1 MHVCILGLMA
11 AAGLALF
18 PAAAEARMEDAPK
31 FVAPVDEAVPKGTR
45 VDVVADKLFY
55 DGRSDVATATGTVQ
69 LTYGPYVLT
78 ATKVVYDMRNGTFNA
93 NGSIIL
99 REPNG
104 NVLEAEFAELK
115 DTFREGFAR
124 HVRALLTNDVT
135 ITAQYARRFENGI
148 TIYEK
153 ASYTAC
159 VDCVSEGGTPAWQ
172 IVAREAKHDLQE
184 RTIYYTN
191 ARLELGGVPVFWTP
205 YLAYPDPT
213 VKRRTGFLL
222 PSFHSGHAGF
232 GVTTPFF
239 WDIAPNMDLTFSPR
253 WTTQQGVLGDV
264 EWRHRLSSGIY
275 STQVWGIYEL
285 QSNDNEE
292 VSRNWRTAGRTEGEF
307 EINNSWSWGWD
318 ATAVSDRD
326 FLADYD
332 LDDRDML
339 ASNIYATGLSD
350 RNYTK
355 AQLIGWQTLS
365 DNDDPEQMPVALPFV
380 TGDYVLAPDVVGG
393 ELSVR
398 FNAYS
403 LQRQESVDD
412 PELALELG
420 TYQTHAMVSA
430 EWQRQVISDTG
441 LVVTP
446 FAQIRSDAELSE
458 NVPSSD
464 DMDEP
469 DLFVTPSAGFDV
481 RMPFIASHGF
491 FQSVLT
497 PVVQLIA
504 SPSEIEDRNNGN
516 EDAITLNFDTTSL
529 FLSDR
534 FTGFDR
540 REGGVRANAGIN
552 YTLLGANGGFLRTSL
567 GESFHIA
574 GDNSFAAGSGL
585 DGTSSDLVGAVALQ
599 VNEHATFGYQARVE
613 EDLSRINV
621 QEATLGLTFDQF
633 SGSLSYADIA
643 AAANYGR
650 PDDAQQIWADGTY
663 HIDEVWSLSGGV
675 RYDLEE
681 SKVMEQSIGAAFEC
695 DCMRAEIQYSMSR
708 NDYDDTSGADSGMDH
723 RIELG
728 IELRTIGAVTGGFKL

>member
-1 MHVCILGLMA
+1 MQFCILSLLA
-11 AAGLALF
+11 AAGLALT
-18 PAAAEARMEDAPK
+18 ALGAEARMADAPR
-31 FVAPVDEAVPKGTR
+31 FVAPVDEPIPKGTR
-45 VDVVADKLFY
+45 VNVLADKLTY
-55 DGRSDVATATGTVQ
+55 DGKSKVATATGTVQ

-78 ATKVVYDMRNGTFNA
+78 ATRVVYDMQQGVFRA
-93 NGSIIL
+93 NGSIML

-104 NVLEAEFAELK
+104 NVLQADSAELTENFK
-115 DTFREGFAR
+115 QGFATY
-124 HVRALLTNDVT
+124 VRALLTNDVN
-135 ITAQYARRFENGI
+135 ITAQYARRFENGVI
-148 TIYEK
+148 VYEK

-159 VDCVSEGGTPAWQ
+159 VDCVSAGGTPAWQ
-172 IVAREAKHDLQE
+172 IVAREAKHDMIE
-184 RTIYYTN
+184 RTIYYKD
-191 ARLELGGVPVFWTP
+191 ARLELGGVPVFWSP

-222 PSFHSGHAGF
+222 PSFYSGHAGV
-232 GVTTPFF
+232 GMTTPFF
-239 WDIAPNMDLTFSPR
+239 WNIAPNKDLTFRPL
-253 WTTQQGVLGDV
+253 WTSQQGVLGDV
-264 EWRHRLSSGIY
+264 EWRHRVQKGSY
-275 STQVWGIYEL
+275 SARGYGIYEL
-285 QSNDNEE
+285 EGKDNQS
-292 VSRNWRTAGRTEGEF
+292 VSRPWRTAGRTTGDF
-307 EINNSWSWGWD
+307 EINDTWSWGWD

-326 FLADYD
+326 FLSDYD
-332 LDDRDML
+332 LDNRDML
-339 ASNIYATGLSD
+339 ASYVQTTGLSD

-365 DNDDPEQMPVALPFV
+365 NNDNPEQMPVALPFV
-380 TGDYVLAPDVVGG
+380 TGDYVLEPEVVGG

-412 PELALELG
+412 PDLALELG
-420 TYQTHAMVSA
+420 TYQTHAMASV
-430 EWQRQVISDTG
+430 EWKRQLISDAG

-446 FAQIRSDAELSE
+446 FAQIRSDAAFSE
-458 NVPSSD
+458 NVPGSD
-464 DMDEP
+464 DIDEP

-481 RMPFIASHGF
+481 RMPFIASHGS

-497 PVVQLIA
+497 PVVQMIA

-516 EDAITLNFDTTSL
+516 EDAITLNFDTTNL

-534 FTGFDR
+534 FTGYDR
-540 REGGVRANAGIN
+540 REGGVRANVGVN
-552 YTLLGANGGFLRTSL
+552 YTLLGENGSFFRTSL

-574 GDNSFAAGSGL
+574 GENSFAAGSGL
-585 DGTSSDLVGAVALQ
+585 EGTSSDLVGAVALQ
-599 VNEHATFGYQARVE
+599 MSEHAAFGYQARVE

-663 HIDEVWSLSGGV
+663 RFNEVWSVFGGL

-681 SKVMEQSIGAAFEC
+681 SKVMEQSAGVAFEC
-695 DCMRAEIQYSMSR
+695 DCMRAELHYSMSR
-708 NDYDDTSGADSGMDH
+708 DGEFGPGNDGTEH

-728 IELRTIGAVTGGFKL
+728 LELRTIGEITGGFKL